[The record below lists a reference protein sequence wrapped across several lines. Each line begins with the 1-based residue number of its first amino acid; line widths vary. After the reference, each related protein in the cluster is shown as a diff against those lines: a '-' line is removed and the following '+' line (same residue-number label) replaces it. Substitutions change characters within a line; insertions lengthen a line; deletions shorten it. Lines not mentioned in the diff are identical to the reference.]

1 MLHLTV
7 AFVAPNKHMTLKGG
21 LGPFVNAAVNGA
33 MTFDIAQSASGADV
47 TLAYAVGGYF
57 PAPGGLA
64 GIGPTVDDVLGQQLA
79 RLKRYVE
86 TGSPDEARPA
96 R

>member
-1 MLHLTV
+1 M
-7 AFVAPNKHMTLKGG
+7 
-21 LGPFVNAAVNGA
+21 NAAVNGA
-33 MTFDIAQSASGADV
+33 MTFDIAPSASGADV

-64 GIGPTVDDVLGQQLA
+64 GIAPTVDEVLGQQLA

-86 TGSPDEARPA
+86 TGSPEDGKAAR
-96 R
+96 